1 VVNTG
6 INEQQAFKDYLKAYQ
21 TNPYNIAETPAKED
35 LRIQNLDIRN
45 DNVIQSDQNETPTGL
60 SLNGSSVDE
69 NVVSGTVIGK
79 FSSTDPDAGNTF
91 TYSLVGGDGSS
102 DNSLFAITQNQL
114 TINVSPD
121 FETKSI
127 YKIRVR
133 TTDQDGL
140 FLDKP
145 LNITVNDINENPTE
159 LVLDGTSIDENV
171 IVGKVVG
178 NFNTADPDSNN
189 TFTYSL
195 ISGAGSGDNDLFTIE
210 EKNLKINVS
219 PNFETKPSYNIRV
232 RTTDQDGLFLDKP
245 LNITVNDINENPTE
259 QISAIYT
266 GSPNADTLI
275 AGRDFDGVNNI
286 VFTGAGND
294 EVDVPFGGNLA
305 GNNRIFTGS
314 GDDIIYAGNGDRSF
328 GDSGDDKF
336 YATDAINYRVS
347 GGAGNDIFYLGANGR
362 ALGGDGDDQFFVNE
376 SGGNLLSGGAGA
388 DKFWIANAGFPTSKN
403 MISDF
408 TPGIDVIRIGG
419 ISDVTQFS
427 DLALIQQGN
436 DTLVKVGM
444 TDLISLMGVTTT
456 TLSASN
462 FVIV

>member
-1 VVNTG
+1 M
-6 INEQQAFKDYLKAYQ
+6 I
-21 TNPYNIAETPAKED
+21 I
-35 LRIQNLDIRN
+35 
-45 DNVIQSDQNETPTGL
+45 
-60 SLNGSSVDE
+60 
-69 NVVSGTVIGK
+69 
-79 FSSTDPDAGNTF
+79 
-91 TYSLVGGDGSS
+91 
-102 DNSLFAITQNQL
+102 
-114 TINVSPD
+114 
-121 FETKSI
+121 
-127 YKIRVR
+127 
-133 TTDQDGL
+133 
-140 FLDKP
+140 
-145 LNITVNDINENPTE
+145 
-159 LVLDGTSIDENV
+159 
-171 IVGKVVG
+171 GKVVG
-178 NFNTADPDSNN
+178 NFNTTDPDSNN